1 MAEWLRSINCSQYV
15 NLFLSGSSQVCW
27 AGAICLQVIGNNI
40 TGANLVELDRADLKE
55 MGVAKLGDQIR
66 IASRAKE
73 FRTRECRKVSKRV
86 SNRVC
91 DGFPAFGTT
100 QG

>member
-1 MAEWLRSINCSQYV
+1 MSIS
-15 NLFLSGSSQVCW
+15 FLVGGCNSVELGQFAKKGV
-27 AGAICLQVIGNNI
+27 GNNI
-40 TGANLVELDRADLKE
+40 TGANLMELDRADLKE

-91 DGFPAFGTT
+91 DIQIPSVQHRTDSCDRNP
-100 QG
+100 

>member
-1 MAEWLRSINCSQYV
+1 M
-15 NLFLSGSSQVCW
+15 
-27 AGAICLQVIGNNI
+27 
-40 TGANLVELDRADLKE
+40 ELDRTDLKE

-73 FRTRECRKVSKRV
+73 FRTKEFRKPSKRV

-91 DGFPAFGTT
+91 DILAPLA
-100 QG
+100 QGRTDSCDRNP